1 MKASIRHSKRFYVL
15 QFERETGQQR
25 RIYRSRKDTYGGQ
38 RKTCI
43 AVKNTNLYYFSGLRP
58 DPRFIAL
65 APQGF
70 RCRYLCF
77 LEDRWPWSAS
87 WGDRKFRLFLTGNC
101 VFDDRLRWLSA
112 PFSSKKRRTPFDML
126 PSCNSFSFHC
136 LSWGEHITFWQSAF
150 FSIHRNFSAGTDSTW
165 NRRNRALL
173 AQNTFLE
180 RNLFCKLHWEPAIFF
195 NQRVHD
201 ISRFKIFLPISTPA
215 VTKV

>member
-1 MKASIRHSKRFYVL
+1 MMALRLASFNNDFDMNFFPVSCVFNINCLLPLFCANLASWLLPPLKRFFRPLYLWSIHCCTSTDTL

-112 PFSSKKRRTPFDML
+112 LFPFS
-126 PSCNSFSFHC
+126 
-136 LSWGEHITFWQSAF
+136 
-150 FSIHRNFSAGTDSTW
+150 
-165 NRRNRALL
+165 
-173 AQNTFLE
+173 
-180 RNLFCKLHWEPAIFF
+180 
-195 NQRVHD
+195 
-201 ISRFKIFLPISTPA
+201 
-215 VTKV
+215 